1 MTNLIRTFALVV
13 LTLGPV
19 SNAFA
24 QSPNTAGVAVSV
36 VDQIN
41 ATIPDALVLI
51 SNETGTTREATT
63 RMDGTATI
71 NALPIGVYS
80 VQITKEGYAS
90 EGAQDLVLRAGETA
104 LLRVRLLPMGGT
116 SEITVY
122 GTEHGLRN
130 DPEIG
135 TRLTADQLEGIPLL
149 GRKLSNVPLLDS
161 SFRSAKGNG
170 DLYTNAT
177 LFVSGAGGWRQTD
190 FVVDGA
196 TGNEPWARQTM
207 FATLP
212 VGAVE
217 EMNVMSKALSSEFGW
232 TSGPAVNIVT
242 KSGTN
247 VMRGEGLILGRPG
260 GAQPSTFGTGAQ
272 CPGSIS
278 SCVDPVNN
286 GAAAELLPP
295 NMPDSLLQGAFAIG
309 GAITQ
314 NRTHY
319 FIAGDFSSQ
328 NRTAPITTPLAL
340 PGTTFE
346 GKFRQALVSA
356 RLDHKL
362 SAAQSLM
369 VRLNLDRL
377 SDTNPEDVVSGNVLP
392 SAGRRYSR
400 HARGFQATD
409 TFILSPRMVNEARVE
424 YQNANPVSA
433 FEPLTPS
440 TQFTR
445 LGAVPFTSGE
455 SRSAHVSSRVVQAS
469 DSFSWSLDEH
479 DVRFGGS
486 FTHSVAAGDNLEFGN
501 AFVQGQ
507 YIVKS
512 TSTALPDQL
521 ALADMQNYSQSFNL
535 GVSSYETPQSLFSA
549 WAQDSYRATN
559 DVTVT
564 AGIRYDRQTFADSN
578 GNFTPRIGATWNF
591 FGDPKTVIRGG
602 YGFYYT
608 QLRSSYAADFELGG
622 PQGIFTYTAT
632 PGQAGFPTCL
642 TCTPVTINVNT
653 TKATLPARD
662 ISIRPGMSTFYSQ
675 FFTIAQLAK
684 YSNATFENPR
694 SQTGS
699 IGVER
704 EVMPRLI
711 VSADY
716 VKQHWTGL
724 DRWTDLNA
732 PSFFLRTKPGQVRTT
747 TAANATRPIVPVA
760 GGYRQIWVAENLG
773 DADYDGMTLAARW
786 QNAKMFASMSYTL
799 SKATNTTEP
808 DGPFI
813 PGPNDFNELNQEER
827 APSALDQRHRA
838 VFTVTHRLP
847 YDLMIGTIAQFASAR
862 PLTAITGVDNN
873 GDGLNNDRPVINGQ
887 VVGRN
892 AFRGTGM
899 SDVTLFG
906 EGKLLH
912 GQRTAT
918 LRLEVFNLFNH
929 ANVVGRNMVYGDAA
943 TPLPTFG
950 LALPGLA
957 NIDPGRMVQA
967 QLKYSF

>member
-1 MTNLIRTFALVV
+1 MTNLSRTFALVV
-13 LTLGPV
+13 LTLVPV
-19 SNAFA
+19 SSAFA

-51 SNETGTTREATT
+51 SNETGTAREATT

-104 LLRVRLLPMGGT
+104 QIRVRLMPMGGT
-116 SEITVY
+116 SEMTVY
-122 GTEHGLRN
+122 GTAQGMRI
-130 DPEIG
+130 DPEVG
-135 TRLTADQLEGIPLL
+135 TRLTADQLDGIPLL
-149 GRKLSNVPLLDS
+149 GRKLSNLPLLDS
-161 SFRSAKGNG
+161 SLRSAKGAG
-170 DLYTNAT
+170 DLYTNST
-177 LFVSGAGGWRQTD
+177 HFVSGAGGWRQTD
-190 FVVDGA
+190 FVLDGA
-196 TGNEPWARQTM
+196 TGNEPWGRQTM

-217 EMNVMSKALSSEFGW
+217 EMNVMSKAFSAEFGW

-247 VMRGEGLILGRPG
+247 VVRGEGLILGRPG

-272 CPGSIS
+272 CPGSIA
-278 SCVDPVNN
+278 SCVAPVNN
-286 GAAAELLPP
+286 GAAVELLPP

-319 FIAGDFSSQ
+319 FVAGDFSSQ
-328 NRTAPITTPLAL
+328 NRTAPLTTPLAL
-340 PGTTFE
+340 PGTTYE

-362 SAAQSLM
+362 NAAQSLM

-377 SDTNPEDVVSGNVLP
+377 SDTNPQDIVSGNVLP
-392 SAGRRYSR
+392 SAGRRFSR
-400 HARGFQATD
+400 HARGFQVSD
-409 TFILSPRMVNEARVE
+409 SYILSPRMVTEARFE

-445 LGAVPFTSGE
+445 LGAVPFTQGE
-455 SRSAHVSSRVVQAS
+455 SRTAHVFSRVAQVS

-486 FTHSVAAGDNLEFGN
+486 FTQNASGGDGQPFYN
-501 AFVQGQ
+501 AFVLGQ
-507 YIVKS
+507 YTVKS

-521 ALADMQNYSQSFNL
+521 TLADMQNYTQSFNL
-535 GVSSYETPQSLFSA
+535 GFNSYETPQSLFSL
-549 WAQDSYRATN
+549 WAQDSYRATS
-559 DVTVT
+559 DVTLT

-578 GNFTPRIGATWNF
+578 GNFTPRIGATWNL

-602 YGFYYT
+602 YGLYYT
-608 QLRSSYAADFELGG
+608 ELRSSYAADFELGG
-622 PQGIFTYTAT
+622 PQGQVTYTAN

-653 TKATLPARD
+653 TKAALPART
-662 ISIRPGMSTFYSQ
+662 ISIRPGMATFYSQ
-675 FFTIAQLAK
+675 FFTIAQLSK

-694 SQTGS
+694 SQVGS

-704 EVMPRLI
+704 EVMPRLL

-716 VKQHWTGL
+716 VTQHWTGI

-732 PSFFLRTKPGQVRTT
+732 PSFFLRTRPGQVRTT
-747 TAANATRPIVPVA
+747 TAADATRPIVPVV
-760 GGYRQIWVAENLG
+760 GGYRQIYVAENLG
-773 DADYDGMTLAARW
+773 TADYDGMTLAARW
-786 QNAKMFASMSYTL
+786 HNEKMFASVSYTI
-799 SKATNTTEP
+799 SKATNTIEP
-808 DGPFI
+808 DAVGVV
-813 PGPNDFNELNQEER
+813 GPNDFNELNQEER

-838 VFTVTHRLP
+838 VFTLTHRLP
-847 YDLMIGTIAQFASAR
+847 YDLMIGTIAQFGSAR
-862 PLTAITGVDNN
+862 PLTAVTGVDTN
-873 GDGLNNDRPVINGQ
+873 GDGHN
-887 VVGRN
+887 
-892 AFRGTGM
+892 
-899 SDVTLFG
+899 
-906 EGKLLH
+906 
-912 GQRTAT
+912 
-918 LRLEVFNLFNH
+918 
-929 ANVVGRNMVYGDAA
+929 
-943 TPLPTFG
+943 
-950 LALPGLA
+950 
-957 NIDPGRMVQA
+957 
-967 QLKYSF
+967 